1 MKTSTSQ
8 ITGTCSSIMVVVGVL
23 LTPIVRVVSA
33 LCSIDAAYAHKK
45 HVDDRMGV
53 LPIVT
58 PLQNVVIWPKYT
70 PSHARPVGDWRC
82 KRCSS
87 DRFIV
92 RSENRICCFCGE
104 SAYYEPESA
113 IEHASSPSFRDF
125 NGNCSKRVTHFK
137 NWVARLQGKERC
149 AIVASEL
156 DAIKARVQL
165 YPDSM
170 SEFQRIRMAMREL
183 GLQRFYNNV
192 YYVMRHT
199 FGHSL
204 VEFRKINE
212 ARLLAM
218 FLRIQEPFSRIT
230 RNRTNML
237 SYQFLIKKFC
247 QLLGYRVAEYIP
259 SLKSRA
265 NLQQQD
271 YLWRQICD
279 ELGLPFY
286 ASV

>member
-1 MKTSTSQ
+1 
-8 ITGTCSSIMVVVGVL
+8 
-23 LTPIVRVVSA
+23 
-33 LCSIDAAYAHKK
+33 
-45 HVDDRMGV
+45 
-53 LPIVT
+53 
-58 PLQNVVIWPKYT
+58 
-70 PSHARPVGDWRC
+70 
-82 KRCSS
+82 
-87 DRFIV
+87 
-92 RSENRICCFCGE
+92 
-104 SAYYEPESA
+104 
-113 IEHASSPSFRDF
+113 
-125 NGNCSKRVTHFK
+125 
-137 NWVARLQGKERC
+137 
-149 AIVASEL
+149 
-156 DAIKARVQL
+156 
-165 YPDSM
+165 M